1 MEITEIRVKMVN
13 NTADRLKAYCSVTVD
28 DCFVVRDLKVIDGSN
43 GLFVAMPSRKL
54 AARCTGCSTKNH
66 LRARFCNECGKKL
79 TESNAFKGSARTK
92 LHADVAHPI
101 NAECREF
108 IQERV
113 LEEFAAE
120 ESRSQQ
126 PDYSGSDYD
135 EDFTEQVSPYAE
147 LIQELKG
154 QGDAIEEDLEEE
166 VRDDSTDEDEQM
178 MDQEEPTAS
187 SDPDEATAVGA
198 SDDRQPSATSGEQ
211 SLDDDDSFGA
221 GL

>member
-13 NTADRLKAYCSVTVD
+13 NVADRLKAYCSVTVD
-28 DCFVVRDLKVIDGSN
+28 GCFVVRDLKIIEGSN

-108 IQERV
+108 IQNRV
-113 LEEFAAE
+113 LEEFEAE
-120 ESRSQQ
+120 EGRSQQ
-126 PDYSGSDYD
+126 PDYEGSGYEEDLD
-135 EDFTEQVSPYAE
+135 EQESPYAE
-147 LIQELKG
+147 LIKELKG
-154 QGDAIEEDLEEE
+154 EQEVGEENDDIE
-166 VRDDSTDEDEQM
+166 DSVDEDEEEDM
-178 MDQEEPTAS
+178 VDQDEPAEVGSTNDHQAVS
-187 SDPDEATAVGA
+187 SEAEQPIDEN
-198 SDDRQPSATSGEQ
+198 D
-211 SLDDDDSFGA
+211 LFGA